1 MATWI
6 IAKFL
11 SWIKK
16 CVDLSP
22 NLFSGAPL
30 AQRAVFSCW
39 PADGQNV
46 KDNCYDLLL
55 ICLFS
60 HLQYTVE
67 CQRCYSLYI
76 SALVVVLAWHRVC
89 RQIELQSPNLES
101 KTTIEMYITPHPGKT
116 DFYCKIML
124 RPTNRD

>member
-1 MATWI
+1 MQITEQSRQR
-6 IAKFL
+6 L
-11 SWIKK
+11 
-16 CVDLSP
+16 
-22 NLFSGAPL
+22 LFA
-30 AQRAVFSCW
+30 
-39 PADGQNV
+39 
-46 KDNCYDLLL
+46 YLLNPR
-55 ICLFS
+55 
-60 HLQYTVE
+60 QYTIKMSDFVN
-67 CQRCYSLYI
+67 SLRI